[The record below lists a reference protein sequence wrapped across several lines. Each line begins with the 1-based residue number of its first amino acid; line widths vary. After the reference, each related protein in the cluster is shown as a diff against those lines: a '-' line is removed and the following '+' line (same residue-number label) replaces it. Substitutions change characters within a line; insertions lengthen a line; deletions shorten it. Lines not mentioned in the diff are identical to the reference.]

1 MGMFGEYKKYKVYID
16 GADIT
21 STVTNATIFQDIQ
34 SPTWSAQI
42 YCLDSADLLN
52 ALPIRSGS
60 QVRIVIQTEHNVPT
74 DGYVEYSFVV
84 FRVGEKTQQ
93 NAKTQFYVIHCV
105 PKLFLLN
112 QTIRVNNTFKSNT
125 ITDAMNTIWGEYVKD
140 GSTLN
145 VIGCENVSHL
155 VCQNKTLFLTFGWLL
170 KQAYRKKTAD
180 FMFYQSDHRNWQIK
194 PISEM
199 YDRSHT
205 NITLFQKP
213 ASMRKN
219 GEHLFENATYNVL
232 NVEAQNYDSAMNL
245 ANGYYKN
252 KLQSYDFFTK
262 SFKENT
268 FNFGDDTPDDKVN
281 KNWTDPVFES
291 ENANVTFVSKV
302 THLTDGNNSC
312 NEAEAWLQSRKQSLL
327 KLEQEKYIVQVAGS
341 ANMYKWLAK
350 TINFDMPNQSDLTD
364 DNFDRKRKG
373 KYLVTA
379 IAHYLNPNGYV
390 VNLEL
395 VKRRLEQ

>member
-1 MGMFGEYKKYKVYID
+1 MPMGEYKKYKVYID

-21 STVTNATIFQDIQ
+21 SSVTTSTIFQDIQ
-34 SPTWSAQI
+34 SPTWSACI
-42 YCLDSADLLN
+42 YCMDSADLLN
-52 ALPIRSGS
+52 SLPIRSGS
-60 QVRIVIQTEHNVPT
+60 KVRIVIETRHEVQT
-74 DGYVEYSFVV
+74 DGYVEYNFVV

-105 PKLFLLN
+105 PKLFLVN

-125 ITDAMNTIWGEYVKD
+125 ITDVMSTIWGEYVK
-140 GSTLN
+140 GGEQLN
-145 VIGCENVSHL
+145 VIGCENVSHI
-155 VCQNKTLFLTFGWLL
+155 VCQNQTLFLTYGWLL

-180 FMFYQSDHRNWQIK
+180 FLFYQADHNRWQIK

-205 NITLFQKP
+205 NVTIFQKP
-213 ASMRKN
+213 ASLRQN
-219 GEHLFENATYNVL
+219 GEYLFQNQTYNVL
-232 NVEAQNYDSAMNL
+232 NMESQNYDSAMNL

-252 KLQSYDFFTK
+252 KLQSYDFFKKT
-262 SFKENT
+262 SSENT
-268 FNFGDDTPDDKVN
+268 FTFGDDTPEDAVN
-281 KNWTDPVFES
+281 KNWTDSVFEA

-302 THLTDGNNSC
+302 SNLTDGNNSC

-327 KLEQEKYIVQVAGS
+327 KLEQEKYIVQLAGS
-341 ANMYKWLAK
+341 AKMYEWLAK
-350 TINFDMPNQSDLTD
+350 TVNFDMPNQSDLND
-364 DNFDRKRKG
+364 ENFDRKRKG

-395 VKRRLEQ
+395 VKRRLEE